1 MIMKFTVLGLL
12 FLTPTAQTKVQA
24 ADIKGD
30 LRYRVERIDQV
41 GKDARVRD
49 RVRARLGF
57 YGKADERFD
66 YGIRLASGSSDPVS
80 SNQTLDGGF
89 SSKGIN
95 LDLAYLK
102 WTCPI
107 TGSKAL
113 LGKTKNPYKKPGKSS
128 LVWDGD
134 LNPEGVALQMKK
146 WGAFLNLGRH
156 WLDERSGTADSFVHV
171 AQLGY
176 EKEVGPIKL
185 LAGASYFDY
194 ISVKDQTTL
203 VDAADSFGNSTTAS
217 SEYTFDYNLTEI
229 FIAVSA
235 TEMPFTFYVDYVK
248 NGEATSNDT
257 GYLAGFTIGKK
268 YSLNYNYRNLEKDAV
283 VGAYTDSDF
292 KGGGT
297 DGKGHLV
304 SLGWKATDK
313 SKLSIT
319 HLMNKTAINN
329 GNDYNRTQ
337 LDLSLK
343 F

>member
-1 MIMKFTVLGLL
+1 
-12 FLTPTAQTKVQA
+12 
-24 ADIKGD
+24 
-30 LRYRVERIDQV
+30 
-41 GKDARVRD
+41 
-49 RVRARLGF
+49 
-57 YGKADERFD
+57 
-66 YGIRLASGSSDPVS
+66 
-80 SNQTLDGGF
+80 
-89 SSKGIN
+89 
-95 LDLAYLK
+95 
-102 WTCPI
+102 
-107 TGSKAL
+107 
-113 LGKTKNPYKKPGKSS
+113 
-128 LVWDGD
+128 
-134 LNPEGVALQMKK
+134 
-146 WGAFLNLGRH
+146 
-156 WLDERSGTADSFVHV
+156 
-171 AQLGY
+171 
-176 EKEVGPIKL
+176 
-185 LAGASYFDY
+185 
-194 ISVKDQTTL
+194 
-203 VDAADSFGNSTTAS
+203 
-217 SEYTFDYNLTEI
+217 
-229 FIAVSA
+229 
-235 TEMPFTFYVDYVK
+235 MPFTFYVDYVK